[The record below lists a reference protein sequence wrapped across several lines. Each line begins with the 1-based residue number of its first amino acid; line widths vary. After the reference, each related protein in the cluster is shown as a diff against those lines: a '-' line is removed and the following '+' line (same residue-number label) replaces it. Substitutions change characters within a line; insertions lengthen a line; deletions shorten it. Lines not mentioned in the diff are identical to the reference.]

1 MKAHMVVVESTVRE
15 SASARARK
23 AKAKKAK
30 KESRAIAALL
40 PVAIPLGRALG
51 WSSERTYRE
60 AEDWALRGGSV
71 HRREGASGARPAA

>member
-1 MKAHMVVVESTVRE
+1 VAT
-15 SASARARK
+15 
-23 AKAKKAK
+23 

-60 AEDWALRGGSV
+60 AEKWALRGGSV
-71 HRREGASGARPAA
+71 HRR

>member
-1 MKAHMVVVESTVRE
+1 MKAHMVVVERAGRRSAATTE
-15 SASARARK
+15 SRA
-23 AKAKKAK
+23 AT

-60 AEDWALRGGSV
+60 AEKWALRGGSV
-71 HRREGASGARPAA
+71 QRR

>member
-1 MKAHMVVVESTVRE
+1 MKAHMVVVE
-15 SASARARK
+15 RAGRT
-23 AKAKKAK
+23 AAT

-60 AEDWALRGGSV
+60 AERWALRGGSV
-71 HRREGASGARPAA
+71 HRG

>member
-1 MKAHMVVVESTVRE
+1 MVVVDMTGRRSAATNGSRATKESL
-15 SASARARK
+15 AA
-23 AKAKKAK
+23 

-60 AEDWALRGGSV
+60 AEKWALRGGRV
-71 HRREGASGARPAA
+71 HRR